1 MLFQLVPGDFSYLN
15 LNNSNSN
22 WKREIIGIQKQ
33 PRKVRKLWFCK
44 NCLLCFSYPRNV
56 TDFLCCRFLCV
67 ASSIKKTRKWK
78 PDLVL
83 WSSPCLYKNAGALRF
98 LCISFSSYEQPILRN
113 TKINVTNLRCRKLFW
128 NFLFKQLYWR
138 FYVIFLLFKT
148 FVL

>member
-15 LNNSNSN
+15 RNNSNSN
-22 WKREIIGIQKQ
+22 WKR
-33 PRKVRKLWFCK
+33 
-44 NCLLCFSYPRNV
+44 LLGYRNMQEKIENFDFAKIVTLCSYPRNV

-67 ASSIKKTRKWK
+67 ASRIKKTRKWK

-113 TKINVTNLRCRKLFW
+113 TKINVTNLRCSNVFHKV
-128 NFLFKQLYWR
+128 NKQKFEIR
-138 FYVIFLLFKT
+138 IGC
-148 FVL
+148 

>member
-1 MLFQLVPGDFSYLN
+1 MKLEAEGVEYANILSSPVFKQWKVRTIFGNRMLFQLVPGDFSYLN

-22 WKREIIGIQKQ
+22 WKREIIGIQRQ

-67 ASSIKKTRKWK
+67 ASSTKKTRKWK

-83 WSSPCLYKNAGALRF
+83 WSSPCLYKNAGILRF
-98 LCISFSSYEQPILRN
+98 LWSKALI
-113 TKINVTNLRCRKLFW
+113 
-128 NFLFKQLYWR
+128 
-138 FYVIFLLFKT
+138 
-148 FVL
+148 